1 MVILYWQEGI
11 KMLVKKASSL
21 FILALSFLVIV
32 GAVHTELIK
41 NDRPLAIVKRFKPN
55 VDIENSQA
63 DRSKR
68 LDLNEDKGEQ
78 LFDGDTLRTDSE
90 GYALVLFMDKS
101 IAKVK
106 PQSLLIV
113 RGETE
118 LSSKRS
124 NTRID
129 LSLGE
134 IFLNVE
140 PQGNNDFEVS
150 TSRSLA
156 SVKGTEFGS
165 TSEGYVWV
173 KEGQVDVTALQSG
186 ETVSLFEKMYAQVN
200 EQGNEID
207 SGTLSD
213 EDITDLDEGYD
224 ELDEEMIKKQIKFRF
239 RDANGQIREV
249 TIDYYEKGN

>member
-1 MVILYWQEGI
+1 MKLKKILPICLTIFCIAVLIG
-11 KMLVKKASSL
+11 
-21 FILALSFLVIV
+21 ALK
-32 GAVHTELIK
+32 TEFTQ

-55 VDIENSQA
+55 VDVENRSA

-68 LDLNEDKGEQ
+68 LDIDKDKGEQ
-78 LFDGDTLRTDSE
+78 LFDGDTLKTDAD
-90 GYALVLFMDKS
+90 GYALVVFMDKS

-113 RGETE
+113 RGESEKT
-118 LSSKRS
+118 SKRS

-165 TSEGYVWV
+165 NADGYVWV
-173 KEGQVDVTALQSG
+173 REGQVDVTALQSG
-186 ETVSLFEKMYAQVN
+186 ETVSLFEKMYAQVD
-200 EQGNEID
+200 ETGNEIA

-213 EDITDLDEGYD
+213 NDINDLDEGFD
-224 ELDEEMIKKQIKFRF
+224 ELNEELIKKQIKFRF
-239 RDANGQIREV
+239 KDANGQIREI

>member
-1 MVILYWQEGI
+1 MKLRRLLPFS
-11 KMLVKKASSL
+11 LVA
-21 FILALSFLVIV
+21 LALIIFV
-32 GAVHTELIK
+32 GAFKIEFEQK
-41 NDRPLAIVKRFKPN
+41 DRPLAIVKRFKPN
-55 VDIENSQA
+55 VNVENKSA

-68 LDLNEDKGEQ
+68 LDLDTDKGEQ

-90 GYALVLFMDKS
+90 GYALVVFMDKS

-113 RGETE
+113 RGESE
-118 LSSKRS
+118 LASKRS

-156 SVKGTEFGS
+156 SVKGTQFGS
-165 TSEGYVWV
+165 NSDGYVWV
-173 KEGQVDVTALQSG
+173 REGQVDVTALQSG

-200 EQGNEID
+200 DGANEIE

-213 EDITDLDEGYD
+213 DDINNLDDGFD
-224 ELDEEMIKKQIKFRF
+224 ELDEELIKKQIKFRF
-239 RDANGQIREV
+239 KDANGQIRDV

>member
-1 MVILYWQEGI
+1 MKSI
-11 KMLVKKASSL
+11 KV
-21 FILALSFLVIV
+21 LSFFITGLCVIV
-32 GAVHTELIK
+32 LVGALKVEFVK

-55 VDIENSQA
+55 VDVENKSA
-63 DRSKR
+63 NRSKR
-68 LDLNEDKGEQ
+68 LDINEDKGEQ
-78 LFDGDTLRTDSE
+78 LFDGDTLRTDDE
-90 GYALVLFMDKS
+90 GYALVVFMDKS

-106 PQSLLIV
+106 PRSLLIV
-113 RGETE
+113 RGESE
-118 LSSKRS
+118 RSSKRS

-156 SVKGTEFGS
+156 SVKGTEFGGNS
-165 TSEGYVWV
+165 DGYVWV

-200 EQGNEID
+200 EDANRID
-207 SGTLSD
+207 SGTLTDD
-213 EDITDLDEGYD
+213 EINDLDGGYD
-224 ELDEEMIKKQIKFRF
+224 ELNEDLIKKQIKFRF
-239 RDANGQIREV
+239 KDANGQIREI

>member
-1 MVILYWQEGI
+1 MIVLIGALKIEF
-11 KMLVKKASSL
+11 VKD
-21 FILALSFLVIV
+21 
-32 GAVHTELIK
+32 
-41 NDRPLAIVKRFKPN
+41 DRPLAFVKRFKPN
-55 VDIENSQA
+55 VDIENRSA

-68 LDLNEDKGEQ
+68 LDLDNKKAE
-78 LFDGDTLRTDSE
+78 LLYDGDTLKTDSE
-90 GYALVLFMDKS
+90 GYALVVFMDKS
-101 IAKVK
+101 IVKVK

-113 RGETE
+113 RGESE
-118 LSSKRS
+118 LTSKRS

-156 SVKGTEFGS
+156 SVKGTQFGS
-165 TSEGYVWV
+165 NSDGYVWV
-173 KEGQVDVTALQSG
+173 REGQVDVTALQSG

-200 EQGNEID
+200 ENANGIE
-207 SGTLSD
+207 SGTLTD
-213 EDITDLDEGYD
+213 DDINNLDEGFD

-239 RDANGQIREV
+239 KDANGQIREV

>member
-1 MVILYWQEGI
+1 MKPTKLFSFILSTLCIVILIGALKIEF
-11 KMLVKKASSL
+11 VKD
-21 FILALSFLVIV
+21 
-32 GAVHTELIK
+32 
-41 NDRPLAIVKRFKPN
+41 DRPLAIVKRFKPN
-55 VDIENSQA
+55 VDVENKKA

-68 LDLNEDKGEQ
+68 LDLDKDKGEQ

-90 GYALVLFMDKS
+90 GYALVVFMDKS

-106 PQSLLIV
+106 PLSLLIV
-113 RGETE
+113 RGESEKT
-118 LSSKRS
+118 SKRS

-165 TSEGYVWV
+165 NADGYVWV

-186 ETVSLFEKMYAQVN
+186 ETISLFEKMYAQVN
-200 EQGNEID
+200 EDGNEID

-213 EDITDLDEGYD
+213 DEINDLDDGYD
-224 ELDEEMIKKQIKFRF
+224 ELDEDLIKKQIKFRF
-239 RDANGQIREV
+239 RDANGQIREI

>member
-1 MVILYWQEGI
+1 MSVRKARPYFLAVLS
-11 KMLVKKASSL
+11 LVVL
-21 FILALSFLVIV
+21 IGALKVEF
-32 GAVHTELIK
+32 EK
-41 NDRPLAIVKRFKPN
+41 NDRPLAFVKRFKPN
-55 VDIENSQA
+55 VDVENKSA

-68 LDLNEDKGEQ
+68 LDLDRDRGEQ

-90 GYALVLFMDKS
+90 GYALVVFMDKS

-118 LSSKRS
+118 RTSKRT

-165 TSEGYVWV
+165 NSDGYVWV

-200 EQGNEID
+200 EGANEIE

-213 EDITDLDEGYD
+213 DEIIDLDGGYD
-224 ELDEEMIKKQIKFRF
+224 ELNEDLIKKQIKFRF
-239 RDANGQIREV
+239 KDANGQIREI

>member
-1 MVILYWQEGI
+1 MKFRKSLSYFFVLLG
-11 KMLVKKASSL
+11 LVVFAG
-21 FILALSFLVIV
+21 ALK
-32 GAVHTELIK
+32 TEFVK
-41 NDRPLAIVKRFKPN
+41 QDRPLAIVKRFKPN
-55 VDIENSQA
+55 VDIENRLA

-68 LDLNEDKGEQ
+68 LDLDEDRAEQ
-78 LFDGDTLRTDSE
+78 LFDGDTLRTDDE
-90 GYALVLFMDKS
+90 GYALIVFMDKS

-106 PQSLLIV
+106 PRSLLIV
-113 RGETE
+113 RGESE
-118 LSSKRS
+118 LASKRS

-129 LSLGE
+129 LNLGE

-156 SVKGTEFGS
+156 SVKGTQFGS
-165 TSEGYVWV
+165 NSNGYTWV
-173 KEGQVDVTALQSG
+173 REGQVDVTALQSG

-200 EQGNEID
+200 EGANEIE

-213 EDITDLDEGYD
+213 NDINNLDEGFD
-224 ELDEEMIKKQIKFRF
+224 ELDEELIKKQIKFRF
-239 RDANGQIREV
+239 KDANGQIREV

>member
-1 MVILYWQEGI
+1 MKLR
-11 KMLVKKASSL
+11 KHLPACL
-21 FILALSFLVIV
+21 TILALIV
-32 GAVHTELIK
+32 LIGALKIEFVK
-41 NDRPLAIVKRFKPN
+41 DDRPLAFVKRFKPN
-55 VDIENSQA
+55 VDIENRSA

-68 LDLNEDKGEQ
+68 LDLDNKKAE
-78 LFDGDTLRTDSE
+78 LLYDGDTLKTDSE
-90 GYALVLFMDKS
+90 GYALVVFMDKS
-101 IAKVK
+101 IVKVK

-113 RGETE
+113 RGESE
-118 LSSKRS
+118 LTSKRS

-156 SVKGTEFGS
+156 SVKGTQFGS
-165 TSEGYVWV
+165 NSDGYVWV
-173 KEGQVDVTALQSG
+173 REGQVDVTALQSG

-200 EQGNEID
+200 ENANGIE
-207 SGTLSD
+207 SGTLTD
-213 EDITDLDEGYD
+213 DDINNLDEGFD

-239 RDANGQIREV
+239 KDANGQIREV

>member
-1 MVILYWQEGI
+1 MRSGKILHI
-11 KMLVKKASSL
+11 AL
-21 FILALSFLVIV
+21 FALGLIV
-32 GAVHTELIK
+32 FIGALKVELER
-41 NDRPLAIVKRFKPN
+41 NERPLAIVKRFKPN
-55 VDIENSQA
+55 VDVENKSA

-68 LDLNEDKGEQ
+68 LDIDADKGEQ

-90 GYALVLFMDKS
+90 GYALILFMDKS

-118 LSSKRS
+118 RTSKRS

-156 SVKGTEFGS
+156 SVKGTDFGS
-165 TSEGYVWV
+165 NSDGYVWV

-200 EQGNEID
+200 QNGDQID

-213 EDITDLDEGYD
+213 DEINDLDDGYD
-224 ELDEEMIKKQIKFRF
+224 ELDEDLIKKQIKIRF
-239 RDANGQIREV
+239 KDANGQIREI

>member
-1 MVILYWQEGI
+1 MKFGKPFLAFSAALCLI
-11 KMLVKKASSL
+11 L
-21 FILALSFLVIV
+21 FIGTLR
-32 GAVHTELIK
+32 TEFIK

-55 VDIENSQA
+55 VDIENSTA

-68 LDLNEDKGEQ
+68 LDIETDKGEQ
-78 LFDGDTLRTDSE
+78 LFDGDTLRTDAE
-90 GYALVLFMDKS
+90 GYALVVFMDKS

-118 LSSKRS
+118 KTSKRS

-140 PQGNNDFEVS
+140 PQGNNDFEVA

-156 SVKGTEFGS
+156 SVKGTEFGGNS
-165 TSEGYVWV
+165 DGYVWV
-173 KEGQVDVTALQSG
+173 KKGQVDVTALQSG
-186 ETVSLFEKMYAQVN
+186 ETVSLFEKMYARVN
-200 EQGNEID
+200 DNGNEIE

-213 EDITDLDEGYD
+213 NDLTDLNKGFD
-224 ELDEEMIKKQIKFRF
+224 ELNEELIKKQIKIRF
-239 RDANGQIREV
+239 KDANGQIREV
-249 TIDYYEKGN
+249 IIDYYEKGN

>member
-1 MVILYWQEGI
+1 MFIRKIRPYFLAVLS
-11 KMLVKKASSL
+11 LVVL
-21 FILALSFLVIV
+21 I
-32 GAVHTELIK
+32 GAFKVEFEK

-55 VDIENSQA
+55 VDVENRNA

-68 LDLNEDKGEQ
+68 LDLDKDKGEQ

-90 GYALVLFMDKS
+90 GYALVVFMDKS

-118 LSSKRS
+118 RTSKRS

-165 TSEGYVWV
+165 NSDGYVWV
-173 KEGQVDVTALQSG
+173 TEGQVDVTALQSG

-200 EQGNEID
+200 EDANEIE
-207 SGTLSD
+207 SGTLTDD
-213 EDITDLDEGYD
+213 EINDLDGGYD
-224 ELDEEMIKKQIKFRF
+224 ELNEDLIKKQIKFRF
-239 RDANGQIREV
+239 KDANGQIREI

>member
-1 MVILYWQEGI
+1 MYFHKIRPY
-11 KMLVKKASSL
+11 
-21 FILALSFLVIV
+21 FLVTLSLVVLI
-32 GAVHTELIK
+32 GAVKVEFEK

-55 VDIENSQA
+55 VDVENKSA

-68 LDLNEDKGEQ
+68 LDLETDIGEQ
-78 LFDGDTLRTDSE
+78 LFDGDTLRTDAD
-90 GYALVLFMDKS
+90 GYALVVFMDKS

-113 RGETE
+113 RGESERT
-118 LSSKRS
+118 SKRS

-165 TSEGYVWV
+165 TSDGYVWV

-200 EQGNEID
+200 ETADEID
-207 SGTLSD
+207 SGTLTDD
-213 EDITDLDEGYD
+213 EIDNLDGGYE
-224 ELDEEMIKKQIKFRF
+224 ELDEDMVKKQIKFRF
-239 RDANGQIREV
+239 RDANGQIREI

>member
-1 MVILYWQEGI
+1 MKLMKILPGSLTVLC
-11 KMLVKKASSL
+11 LVVLGGALKTE
-21 FILALSFLVIV
+21 FIQ
-32 GAVHTELIK
+32 

-55 VDIENSQA
+55 VDVENRSA

-68 LDLNEDKGEQ
+68 LDIDKDKGEQ
-78 LFDGDTLRTDSE
+78 LFDGDTLKTDAD
-90 GYALVLFMDKS
+90 GYALVVFMDKS

-113 RGETE
+113 RGESEKT
-118 LSSKRS
+118 SKRS

-165 TSEGYVWV
+165 NADGYVWV
-173 KEGQVDVTALQSG
+173 REGQVDVTALQSG
-186 ETVSLFEKMYAQVN
+186 ETVSLFEKMYAQVD
-200 EQGNEID
+200 ETGNEIA

-213 EDITDLDEGYD
+213 NDINDLDEGFD
-224 ELDEEMIKKQIKFRF
+224 ELNEELIKKQIKFRF
-239 RDANGQIREV
+239 KDANGQIREI

>member
-1 MVILYWQEGI
+1 MKALRMARVLVAIL
-11 KMLVKKASSL
+11 SL
-21 FILALSFLVIV
+21 IVLV
-32 GAVHTELIK
+32 GAIHNELEK
-41 NDRPLAIVKRFKPN
+41 GNERPLAFVKRFKPN
-55 VDIENSQA
+55 VNIDNRAA
-63 DRSKR
+63 DKSKT
-68 LDLNEDKGEQ
+68 LDLDNDKGEQ
-78 LFDGDTLRTDSE
+78 LFDGDTLRTDKD
-90 GYALVLFMDKS
+90 GYALVVFMDKS

-106 PQSLLIV
+106 PRSLLVV

-118 LSSKRS
+118 KTSKRS

-165 TSEGYVWV
+165 TSDGYVWV

-186 ETVSLFEKMYAQVN
+186 ETISLFEKMYAQVN
-200 EQGNEID
+200 EQGDGID
-207 SGTLSD
+207 SGALSD
-213 EDITDLDEGYD
+213 DDIEGLEDDYDDLDED
-224 ELDEEMIKKQIKFRF
+224 LVKKQIKFRF
-239 RDANGQIREV
+239 RDANGQIREI

>member
-1 MVILYWQEGI
+1 MKLKLKKILPTCLTVLCI
-11 KMLVKKASSL
+11 AVL
-21 FILALSFLVIV
+21 V
-32 GAVHTELIK
+32 GALKTEFSR

-55 VDIENSQA
+55 VDIENGSA

-68 LDLNEDKGEQ
+68 LDLDKDKGEQ
-78 LFDGDTLRTDSE
+78 LFDGDTLKTDAD
-90 GYALVLFMDKS
+90 GYALVVFMDKS

-113 RGETE
+113 RGESE
-118 LSSKRS
+118 KASKRS

-165 TSEGYVWV
+165 NSDGYVWV
-173 KEGQVDVTALQSG
+173 REGQVDVTALQSG

-200 EQGNEID
+200 ETGNGIE

-213 EDITDLDEGYD
+213 NDINDLDEGFD
-224 ELDEEMIKKQIKFRF
+224 ELNEELIKKQIKFRF
-239 RDANGQIREV
+239 KDANGQIREI

>member
-1 MVILYWQEGI
+1 MKLGKAQIALFGVLSIILFLGALKTEFI
-11 KMLVKKASSL
+11 KQ
-21 FILALSFLVIV
+21 
-32 GAVHTELIK
+32 
-41 NDRPLAIVKRFKPN
+41 DRPLAIVKRFKPN
-55 VDIENSQA
+55 VDIENSLA

-68 LDLNEDKGEQ
+68 LDLESDRGEQ
-78 LFDGDTLRTDSE
+78 LFDGDTLRTDAE
-90 GYALVLFMDKS
+90 GYALVVFMDKS

-118 LSSKRS
+118 RTSKRS

-156 SVKGTEFGS
+156 SVKGTEFGGNS
-165 TSEGYVWV
+165 DGYVWV

-186 ETVSLFEKMYAQVN
+186 ETISLFEKMYAQVN
-200 EQGNEID
+200 GNADEIE

-213 EDITDLDEGYD
+213 NELTNLDDGFD
-224 ELDEEMIKKQIKFRF
+224 ELNEELIKKQIKLRF
-239 RDANGQIREV
+239 KDANGQIREV

>member
-1 MVILYWQEGI
+1 MSIRKFSSAGILI
-11 KMLVKKASSL
+11 
-21 FILALSFLVIV
+21 LSFFVII
-32 GAVHTELIK
+32 GAVHTELVK

-78 LFDGDTLRTDSE
+78 LFDGDTLRTDSD

-118 LSSKRS
+118 RASKRS

-156 SVKGTEFGS
+156 SVKGTQFGS
-165 TSEGYVWV
+165 NADGYVWV

-200 EQGNEID
+200 DEGNEIE

-213 EDITDLDEGYD
+213 DDISDLDEGYD
-224 ELDEEMIKKQIKFRF
+224 ELDEDMVKKQIKFRF
-239 RDANGQIREV
+239 KDANGQIREV

>member
-1 MVILYWQEGI
+1 MSLKKI
-11 KMLVKKASSL
+11 KIPFLLTL
-21 FILALSFLVIV
+21 FSALLLV
-32 GAVHTELIK
+32 GAYKIEFIK

-55 VDIENSQA
+55 VNIENKKA

-68 LDLNEDKGEQ
+68 LDLSSDKGEQ
-78 LFDGDTLRTDSE
+78 LFDGDTLRTDDE
-90 GYALVLFMDKS
+90 GYALVVFMDKS

-106 PQSLLIV
+106 PRSLLIV
-113 RGETE
+113 RGESERT
-118 LSSKRS
+118 SKRT

-165 TSEGYVWV
+165 NSDGYVWV
-173 KEGQVDVTALQSG
+173 KEGQVDVTAIQSG

-200 EQGNEID
+200 EAGNEID

-213 EDITDLDEGYD
+213 DDINDLDDGYD
-224 ELDEEMIKKQIKFRF
+224 ELDEDLIKKQIKFRF
-239 RDANGQIREV
+239 KDANGQIREI

>member
-1 MVILYWQEGI
+1 MII
-11 KMLVKKASSL
+11 KKVH
-21 FILALSFLVIV
+21 SFLLVVLSLVVLI
-32 GAVHTELIK
+32 GALKVEFEK

-55 VDIENSQA
+55 VDVENKSA

-68 LDLNEDKGEQ
+68 LDLDKDKGEQ

-90 GYALVLFMDKS
+90 GYALVVFMDKS

-113 RGETE
+113 RGENERT
-118 LSSKRS
+118 SKRT

-165 TSEGYVWV
+165 NSDGYVWV

-200 EQGNEID
+200 EEADEIE
-207 SGTLSD
+207 SGTLTDD
-213 EDITDLDEGYD
+213 EINDLDGGYD
-224 ELDEEMIKKQIKFRF
+224 ELNEDLIKKQIKFRF
-239 RDANGQIREV
+239 KDANGQIREI

>member
-1 MVILYWQEGI
+1 MRSRKILHI
-11 KMLVKKASSL
+11 TLS
-21 FILALSFLVIV
+21 ALGLIV
-32 GAVHTELIK
+32 LIGALKVELER
-41 NDRPLAIVKRFKPN
+41 NERPLAIVKRFKPN
-55 VDIENSQA
+55 VDVENKSA

-68 LDLNEDKGEQ
+68 LDIDADKGEQ

-90 GYALVLFMDKS
+90 GYALILFMDKS

-118 LSSKRS
+118 RTSKRS

-156 SVKGTEFGS
+156 SVKGTDFGS
-165 TSEGYVWV
+165 NSDGYVWV

-200 EQGNEID
+200 QNGDQID

-213 EDITDLDEGYD
+213 DEINDLDDGYD
-224 ELDEEMIKKQIKFRF
+224 ELDEDLIKKQIKIRF
-239 RDANGQIREV
+239 KDANGQIREI

>member
-1 MVILYWQEGI
+1 VTLCWEEEIEMSL
-11 KMLVKKASSL
+11 KKIRPYFLLLISL
-21 FILALSFLVIV
+21 TLLV
-32 GAVHTELIK
+32 GALKVEFEK

-55 VDIENSQA
+55 VDVENKSA

-68 LDLNEDKGEQ
+68 LNLDTDKGEQ
-78 LFDGDTLRTDSE
+78 LFNGDTLRTDSE
-90 GYALVLFMDKS
+90 GYALVVFMDKS

-113 RGETE
+113 RGESERT
-118 LSSKRS
+118 SKRS

-156 SVKGTEFGS
+156 SVKGTQFGS
-165 TSEGYVWV
+165 TSDGYVWV
-173 KEGQVDVTALQSG
+173 REGQVDVTALQSG

-200 EQGNEID
+200 ETADEIE
-207 SGTLSD
+207 SGTLTDD
-213 EDITDLDEGYD
+213 EIDDLDGGYD
-224 ELDEEMIKKQIKFRF
+224 ELEEDLIKKQIKFRF
-239 RDANGQIREV
+239 RDANGQIREI

>member
-1 MVILYWQEGI
+1 MKFGKIFSTISGVLCLIFFISALKTEFI
-11 KMLVKKASSL
+11 KQ
-21 FILALSFLVIV
+21 
-32 GAVHTELIK
+32 
-41 NDRPLAIVKRFKPN
+41 DRPLAIVKRFKPN
-55 VDIENSQA
+55 VNIENSNA

-68 LDLNEDKGEQ
+68 LDLETDRGEQ
-78 LFDGDTLRTDSE
+78 LFDGDTLRTDDE
-90 GYALVLFMDKS
+90 GYALVVFMDKS

-118 LSSKRS
+118 RTSKRS

-134 IFLNVE
+134 ILLNVE

-156 SVKGTEFGS
+156 SVKGTEFGGNS
-165 TSEGYVWV
+165 DGYVWV

-186 ETVSLFEKMYAQVN
+186 ETISLFEKMYAQVN
-200 EQGNEID
+200 DNGNEIE

-213 EDITDLDEGYD
+213 DDITDLDDGFD
-224 ELDEEMIKKQIKFRF
+224 ELNEELIKKQIKLRF
-239 RDANGQIREV
+239 KDANGQIREV

>member
-1 MVILYWQEGI
+1 MSIRKFSSVGILI
-11 KMLVKKASSL
+11 
-21 FILALSFLVIV
+21 LSFFVII
-32 GAVHTELIK
+32 GAVHTELVK

-78 LFDGDTLRTDSE
+78 LFDGDTLRTDSD

-118 LSSKRS
+118 RASKRS

-156 SVKGTEFGS
+156 SVKGTQFGS
-165 TSEGYVWV
+165 NADGYVWV

-200 EQGNEID
+200 DEGNEIE

-213 EDITDLDEGYD
+213 DDISDLDEGYD
-224 ELDEEMIKKQIKFRF
+224 ELDEDMVKKQIKFRF
-239 RDANGQIREV
+239 KDANGQIREV

>member
-1 MVILYWQEGI
+1 MKSI
-11 KMLVKKASSL
+11 KVLSL
-21 FILALSFLVIV
+21 LLTGLCVFVLV
-32 GAVHTELIK
+32 GALKVEFVK

-55 VDIENSQA
+55 VDVENKSA
-63 DRSKR
+63 NRSKR
-68 LDLNEDKGEQ
+68 LDINEDKGEQ
-78 LFDGDTLRTDSE
+78 LFDGDTLRTDDE
-90 GYALVLFMDKS
+90 GYALVVFMDKS

-106 PQSLLIV
+106 PRSLLIV
-113 RGETE
+113 RGESE
-118 LSSKRS
+118 RSSKRS

-156 SVKGTEFGS
+156 SVKGTEFGGNS
-165 TSEGYVWV
+165 DGYVWV

-200 EQGNEID
+200 EDANRID
-207 SGTLSD
+207 SGTLTDD
-213 EDITDLDEGYD
+213 EINDLDGGYD
-224 ELDEEMIKKQIKFRF
+224 ELNEDLIKKQIKFRF
-239 RDANGQIREV
+239 KDANGQIREI

>member
-1 MVILYWQEGI
+1 MKQI
-11 KMLVKKASSL
+11 KVLSL
-21 FILALSFLVIV
+21 FITGLCVIV
-32 GAVHTELIK
+32 LVGALKVEFVK

-55 VDIENSQA
+55 VDVENKSA
-63 DRSKR
+63 NRSKR
-68 LDLNEDKGEQ
+68 LDINEDKGEQ
-78 LFDGDTLRTDSE
+78 LFDGDTLRTDDE
-90 GYALVLFMDKS
+90 GYALVVFMDKS

-106 PQSLLIV
+106 PRSLLIV
-113 RGETE
+113 RGESE
-118 LSSKRS
+118 RSSKRS

-156 SVKGTEFGS
+156 SVKGTEFGGNS
-165 TSEGYVWV
+165 DGYVWV

-200 EQGNEID
+200 EDANRID
-207 SGTLSD
+207 SGTLTDD
-213 EDITDLDEGYD
+213 EINDLDGGYD
-224 ELDEEMIKKQIKFRF
+224 ELNEDLIKKQIKFRF
-239 RDANGQIREV
+239 KDANGQIREI